1 MGNRTSTGL
10 IRGLQTSRHPLALA
24 ITIALAATPVWAEE
38 QDAAQQ
44 EELQTIEVNADQ
56 SEDAYGGDDFGYVGQ
71 RSLTATKTD
80 TPVKETPR
88 SISIVTREQMDD
100 RAAVSIADALQYTP
114 SIQANFYGE
123 DNKQDWFVI
132 RGFKQANNG
141 LYRDGTR
148 VYSYGFY
155 SWQLDPFAQE
165 RVEILRGPASVLY
178 GQTPPGG
185 VINVIS
191 KRPQD
196 YSFGSVTAEYGS
208 YDRKQLSVDVGA
220 APSEDL
226 AWRVVALGRE
236 NGTQVDDLEAERT
249 LLAPSLKL
257 GLGDKTELTLLA
269 SYQKDDSDPYLQF
282 LPAQGTIESGPVG
295 IIGDDVAI
303 GNPDYEQFDRT
314 QISFGYQLDHAFT
327 DATSFQQSARYQ
339 KIDIDLKQLTG
350 DAYFGNEV
358 VRSLTDE
365 EGDAHG
371 INLDNRLIHKWSFNN
386 IDHTL
391 LAGVDYQSLNVDGE
405 SYLGSGYPLIGYEA
419 FPGVGAP
426 ATLDPTDPQYRDG
439 DELVPVT
446 GCGMAGCTIL
456 TKRERTVIDA
466 YQVGG
471 YLQDQMKFDDRFVLT
486 LGARYDH
493 AKSEVENKSTGN
505 EQNVRNEVWTTNAGL
520 AWLVNDQLTAYT
532 SYSQFFQPI
541 LQLDQNDESAKPEEG
556 DQIEVGAKFQ
566 PEGVDGYFNL
576 AAFKITQEN
585 LTSGSGATFRQTGEV
600 QSEGVEL
607 EAVANISPSLSL
619 LANATF
625 MDPEIT
631 SNELPEEEGEKPV
644 NVADELASMWA
655 KYTFLDGPLSN
666 FSIGSGVRYVGET
679 DGYIYDPVTFAR
691 TRAEVPS
698 VTLWDATVS
707 YRWKDFKFQVAAK
720 NLEDKEYIS
729 TCDYYCWYGDRRNVI
744 GSVTYAW

>member
-1 MGNRTSTGL
+1 MGNRTGKRL
-10 IRGLQTSRHPLALA
+10 AQGIGACRHPLALA
-24 ITIALAATPVWAEE
+24 IAAALAASPVWAE
-38 QDAAQQ
+38 DAAS
-44 EELQTIEVNADQ
+44 EEQLETIEVNAQQ
-56 SEDAYGGDDFGYVGQ
+56 SEDVYGGDDFGYVGQ

-100 RAAVSIADALQYTP
+100 RASVSIADALQYTP

-208 YDRKQLSVDVGA
+208 YDRKQLSVDVGG
-220 APSEDL
+220 APSENV

-257 GLGDKTELTLLA
+257 GLGDNTELTLLA
-269 SYQKDDSDPYLQF
+269 SYQHDDSDPYLQF
-282 LPAQGTIESGPVG
+282 LPASGTISPNPNGK
-295 IIGDDVAI
+295 IDTDVAI
-303 GNPDYEQFDRT
+303 GNLDYEQFERT
-314 QISFGYQLDHAFT
+314 QVSFGYQLDHAFS

-339 KIDIDLKQLTG
+339 QVDVDLKQLFFWS
-350 DAYFGNEV
+350 YFPGSDSDV
-358 VRSLTDE
+358 IRGLTDE
-365 EGDAHG
+365 DGKSDG
-371 INLDNRLIHKWSFNN
+371 INLDNRFIHKWTMNN
-386 IDHTL
+386 MEHTL
-391 LAGVDYQSLNVDGE
+391 LAGVDYQSINIDGK
-405 SYLGSGYPLIGYEA
+405 SYLGSGYPIIGTEVV
-419 FPGVGAP
+419 PGVGAP
-426 ATLDPTDPQYRDG
+426 ATLNPFNPQYANAND
-439 DELVPVT
+439 LIPVT
-446 GCGMAGCTIL
+446 ACGVAGCTVV
-456 TKRERTVIDA
+456 TERERTTIEA

-471 YLQDQMKFDDRFVLT
+471 YLQDQIKFDDSLVLT
-486 LGARYDH
+486 LGARFDR
-493 AKSEVENKSTGN
+493 ASSEIENKSTGS
-505 EQNVRNEVWTTNAGL
+505 EQKVDNDVWTGNAGL
-520 AWLVNDQLTAYT
+520 AWLVNDNLTAYT

-541 LQLDQNDESAKPEEG
+541 LQLDQNGDSAKPQEG
-556 DQIEVGAKFQ
+556 DQIEVGVKFQ
-566 PEGVDGYFNL
+566 PEGIDGYLNA
-576 AAFKITQEN
+576 AAFKINQEN
-585 LTSGSGATFRQTGEV
+585 LASGSGATFQQIGEV
-600 QSEGVEL
+600 ESDGIEL
-607 EAVANISPSLSL
+607 EAVANITPSFSL
-619 LANATF
+619 LANATW
-625 MDPEIT
+625 MNPEIVSDNT
-631 SNELPEEEGEKPV
+631 AAEEGNRPV
-644 NVADELASMWA
+644 NIADTLYSAWA
-655 KYTFLDGPLSN
+655 KYAFLEGPLSG
-666 FSIGSGVRYVGET
+666 FSIGSGVRYVSET
-679 DGYIYDPVTFAR
+679 YGDNTE
-691 TRAEVPS
+691 TLKVPS
-698 VTLWDATVS
+698 FTVWDATVS

-720 NLEDKEYIS
+720 NLEDKKYVA